1 MEECASTQSTRK
13 TRSEKKKKKRPSN
26 AAELQPRRNTNRPQ
40 AKRPSQDYV
49 STSPTRL
56 SPKQQKKTKKEAKT
70 EQKKQ
75 RRSYLRNGQRIHAP
89 VRTRSR
95 KKKRKTADVSYVERL
110 AACSA
115 HVVRSAGN
123 DTGPD
128 TSPAPPACVAA
139 LQQAQ
144 ASISPSLSSRDAA
157 RRTCTSARGRAAYL
171 DKTCDPARNVQGR
184 GRSLL

>member
-13 TRSEKKKKKRPSN
+13 TRSEKKK
-26 AAELQPRRNTNRPQ
+26 ET
-40 AKRPSQDYV
+40 AKQRGRAPTPSQHK
-49 STSPTRL
+49 SPAG
-56 SPKQQKKTKKEAKT
+56 KEAKPGLREYIADQALT
-70 EQKKQ
+70 ETTTKKQ
-75 RRSYLRNGQRIHAP
+75 RKEQKQNKKSNVEATCETDNASTHRCGQDLE
-89 VRTRSR
+89 
-95 KKKRKTADVSYVERL
+95 KKKTADVSYVERL

-144 ASISPSLSSRDAA
+144 ASISPSLPSRDAA